1 MKKPGSLRQALVAA
15 LPYLERNPESL
26 LVFIDKGSVIA
37 TYVPGLSF
45 EYSYTLNVILTDYAG
60 DPDTVMVPLLMWV
73 RENQPELLDNVDL
86 RSDGITFEADIINH
100 DACDLS
106 LTLKLTERVVIAE
119 SGDGRL
125 DIVHVEEPQPEPRL
139 MTKHWRLFLKND
151 LIAEWD
157 QPA

>member
-1 MKKPGSLRQALVAA
+1 MNKPSSLRQALVAA
-15 LPYLERNPESL
+15 LPDLARNPDSL
-26 LVFIDKGSVIA
+26 LVFVDKGSVIA
-37 TYVPGLSF
+37 TYAPGLSF

-73 RENQPELLDNVDL
+73 HANQPELLDNVDL
-86 RSDGITFEADIINH
+86 RPDGITFEADIIHH

-106 LTLKLTERVVIAE
+106 LSLKLTERVIVSE
-119 SGDGRL
+119 GNDGRL
-125 DIVHVEEPQPEPRL
+125 DIVHVDEPRPEARL
-139 MTKHWRLFLKND
+139 TAKHWRLFLRND

>member
-1 MKKPGSLRQALVAA
+1 MKKPVSLRQALTTA
-15 LPYLERNPESL
+15 LPDLARNPESL
-26 LVFIDKGSVIA
+26 LVFVDKGSVIA

-73 RENQPELLDNVDL
+73 RDNQPELLDNVDM
-86 RSDGITFEADIINH
+86 RSDGITFEADIVSH

-106 LTLKLTERVVIAE
+106 LTLKLTERVIVAE
-119 SGDGRL
+119 GDGGRL
-125 DIVHVEEPQPEPRL
+125 DIVHVDEPLPEPRL
-139 MTKHWRLFLKND
+139 TAKHWRLFLRD
-151 LIAEWD
+151 ALVAEWD